1 MARAITPKT
10 AVIYL
15 ANPNNPTG
23 SSFGREEFNE
33 FLAAVPDGVLVVL
46 DEAYIH
52 YAVSMGLRD
61 SVEAYRQR
69 KNLLILRTFSKVYGL
84 AGLGLGQPNRRPQAL
99 AAEDKVR
106 TAVHTSGVWQS
117 AALAALGDKKHGTRG

>member
-1 MARAITPKT
+1 
-10 AVIYL
+10 L
-15 ANPNNPTG
+15 GENNLTCF
-23 SSFGREEFNE
+23 SGRF
-33 FLAAVPDGVLVVL
+33 PDGVLVVL

-84 AGLGLGQPNRRPQAL
+84 AGLRIGYAIGRPKL
-99 AAEDKVR
+99 LSR
-106 TAVHTSGVWQS
+106 
-117 AALAALGDKKHGTRG
+117 